1 MQCHQPTCWPIEATM
16 SGWETLVETLTPTS
30 TSSWKRVMRLSGDS
44 RESILTF
51 SFLFFV
57 LPLSTGTHAHLIDES
72 QTAWYRAVQEL
83 CTKICS
89 SHHIVNLDFFFLPV
103 CAAVCDVD
111 ILREKKC
118 CYLVLSAWKR
128 SFSLVYSLASFRPA
142 GEARFLFWF
151 AFSPIRLDFSLLFSF
166 KRKKG
171 MSQLVYRI
179 FPSGLTTFPLYSRLS
194 TFFFLNSHFFNCRT
208 IQKNKTQD
216 SRTNSSSFDS
226 IESLTTP
233 SSQTSWLN
241 RLCVTDWS
249 YTVDRKVL
257 SSSSRLTRDGRAR
270 VSVDGRHNK
279 LMSQQQWFMEASI
292 GRLNYRMDDKKR
304 QQTLWRFRL
313 HADTTQSLHS
323 HLVWQFN
330 GHRQIFCLDVT
341 TVEQPNKI
349 QLRSMLMVAVR
360 TWWECP
366 RLLFLVYTIIV
377 FP

>member
-1 MQCHQPTCWPIEATM
+1 
-16 SGWETLVETLTPTS
+16 
-30 TSSWKRVMRLSGDS
+30 
-44 RESILTF
+44 
-51 SFLFFV
+51 
-57 LPLSTGTHAHLIDES
+57 
-72 QTAWYRAVQEL
+72 
-83 CTKICS
+83 
-89 SHHIVNLDFFFLPV
+89 
-103 CAAVCDVD
+103 
-111 ILREKKC
+111 
-118 CYLVLSAWKR
+118 
-128 SFSLVYSLASFRPA
+128 
-142 GEARFLFWF
+142 
-151 AFSPIRLDFSLLFSF
+151 
-166 KRKKG
+166 

-292 GRLNYRMDDKKR
+292 GRLNYRMDDKKKTTN
-304 QQTLWRFRL
+304 TLKIPASCGHNSVASFSSCLAIQWPSPNFLFRRHDSWATKQNSTSVDVNGGCTHLMGMSSSFISCLYHYCVSLKVGRNGIVRHSSWIGIRPQHDWPSKTHL
-313 HADTTQSLHS
+313 H
-323 HLVWQFN
+323 WPFN
-330 GHRQIFCLDVT
+330 G
-341 TVEQPNKI
+341 
-349 QLRSMLMVAVR
+349 
-360 TWWECP
+360 
-366 RLLFLVYTIIV
+366 
-377 FP
+377 